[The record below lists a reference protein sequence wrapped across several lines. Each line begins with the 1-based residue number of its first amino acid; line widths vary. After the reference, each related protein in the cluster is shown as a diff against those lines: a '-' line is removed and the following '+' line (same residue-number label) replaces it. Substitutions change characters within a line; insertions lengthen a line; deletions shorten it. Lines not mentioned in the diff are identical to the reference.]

1 MYRCL
6 PSHAEGKL
14 ERASEERE
22 VHRVSNRE
30 RERGSGKSE
39 CKDGTSIASKKEG
52 KGTSAS
58 LCILSVSLL
67 FVVLFRGGGC
77 TL

>member
-1 MYRCL
+1 MYHCL

-14 ERASEERE
+14 RERGTQSKQA
-22 VHRVSNRE
+22 RE
-30 RERGSGKSE
+30 RERGRGRRE

-58 LCILSVSLL
+58 LCIPSVSLL
-67 FVVLFRGGGC
+67 FVVLFRGGC